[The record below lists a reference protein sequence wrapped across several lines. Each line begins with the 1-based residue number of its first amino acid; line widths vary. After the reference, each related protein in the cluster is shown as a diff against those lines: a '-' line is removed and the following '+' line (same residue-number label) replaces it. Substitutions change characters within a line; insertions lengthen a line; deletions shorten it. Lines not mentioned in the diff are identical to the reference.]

1 MYALGHFHEA
11 DPTTTQDQRQA
22 KPSGLVD
29 YLGRY
34 RAEALAEP
42 DQQPGDPGAGEP
54 AHAGPRRATDSSY
67 RVAAASPSVNAL
79 PASVSGSHMD
89 NLRQVRQQT
98 SFIKAA
104 NVSTVPPESRGGRQ
118 R

>member
-1 MYALGHFHEA
+1 MARPHRSGGEAEQIELATDEGPVYALGHFHEA

-42 DQQPGDPGAGEP
+42 DQQPGDPGAG
-54 AHAGPRRATDSSY
+54 A
-67 RVAAASPSVNAL
+67 
-79 PASVSGSHMD
+79 
-89 NLRQVRQQT
+89 
-98 SFIKAA
+98 
-104 NVSTVPPESRGGRQ
+104 RGAQARH
-118 R
+118 